1 MNTESID
8 VTLCKNGT
16 EALRRGPGA
25 IVWDENEEHLFV
37 IMPGHKYL
45 DAIAVTRDP
54 AKTAERIWLLTGTRE
69 KPTLHP
75 SLLSRGLWH
84 GFLRN
89 GRFVSC

>member
-8 VTLCKNGT
+8 ATLCQDG
-16 EALRRGPGA
+16 EQAVQHGAGA
-25 IVWDENEEHLFV
+25 IVWDDDEQHLFM
-37 IMPGHKYL
+37 IMPGHQQL

-54 AKTAERIWLLTGTRE
+54 EKTAERVWLLTGTRE

-75 SLLSRGLWH
+75 SLLSQGRWH
-84 GFLRN
+84 GFLRD